1 MTINKKQ
8 LEPILYST
16 AGLVVMFVILVAV
29 NVIAGFLKTRVD
41 LTADK
46 AYTLSAGTKAILTK
60 LDTPVVVRFYCT
72 QSDTAMP
79 VFLKAYAQRVEDL
92 LAEYR
97 QHAHGQLEIKKFD
110 PKPDSDAEESATLDG
125 VEGQMANTGD
135 KIYLGL
141 AVSCLD
147 EKVPIPFLSPDREK
161 LLEYDLSRAISRVV
175 APQKAIVGVM
185 SSLPVFGEM
194 NPMMMRMGQPRQEP
208 WVFISELK
216 RDYDVKQVEMN
227 SERIDDDVKVLVVV
241 HPKEMAETTQYAI
254 DQFVLRGGK
263 LMVFVDPLSIVD
275 SRSNPSNPLQGSMNS
290 GSTVDKLF
298 KAWGVGYDVNKV
310 VADQN
315 YLSRVNRGTRAEAAP
330 AVLSLTREAVDSD
343 DFVTGQID
351 NLLLPFS
358 GVFTGTPAE
367 GLKETVLLKTSKASQ
382 LVEKFVAEFSGEQ
395 VMKDFVASGKEYP
408 LAIRLT
414 GKFKTAFPDG
424 QPKAK
429 EADAAEKK
437 DKPAAPEPTLKESK
451 SDGVVILVGDTDLLY
466 DQFSVQ
472 VQDVFGQR
480 IVIPRNG
487 NLNLVQNMIDQLAG
501 DINLIA
507 VRSRATINRP
517 FTVVKKM
524 QAQAEDRYRSKIKEL
539 EQSLSD
545 AQTRLNEL
553 QKTKETGQ
561 RFILSPEQQAEIQKF
576 QQKEAAVKKE
586 LKTVRRDLRQ
596 DIDSLENQLK
606 WVNIAGMPLLVTIS
620 GVALALYKRKR
631 TAAK

>member
-1 MTINKKQ
+1 MNKKQ
-8 LEPILYST
+8 LEPLLYST

-29 NVIAGFLKTRVD
+29 NVIAGFVKTRVD

-46 AYTLSAGTKAILTK
+46 AYTLSAGTKAILNK

-79 VFLKAYAQRVEDL
+79 VVLKAYAQRVEDL

-97 QHAHGQLEIKKFD
+97 QYAHGELEIKKFD
-110 PKPDSDAEESATLDG
+110 PKPDSDAEDSANLDG

-175 APQKAIVGVM
+175 TPQKPVVGVM

-216 RDYDVKQVEMN
+216 RDYDVKQVEIN
-227 SERIDDDVKVLVVV
+227 SERIDDDIKVLVVI

-275 SRSNPSNPLQGSMNS
+275 SRNNPSNPLQGSMNS

-315 YLSRVNRGTRAEAAP
+315 YLSRINRGTRAEAAP
-330 AVLSLTREAVDSD
+330 AVLSLTREAVDPNDS
-343 DFVTGQID
+343 VTAQID

-367 GLKETVLLKTSKASQ
+367 GLKETVLLKTSKDSQ

-437 DKPAAPEPTLKESK
+437 DKPAAAGPTLKESK
-451 SDGVVILVGDTDLLY
+451 PDGVVILVGDTDLLY

-501 DINLIA
+501 DSNLIA

-545 AQTRLNEL
+545 AQARLNDL

-576 QQKEAAVKKE
+576 QQKEAGVKKE

-596 DIDSLENQLK
+596 DIDSLENRLK
-606 WVNIAGMPLLVTIS
+606 WLNIAGMPLLVTIS